1 MILDLSDHGH
11 RDPAESSF
19 AIPGGPHG
27 DGVNGFACGIAEN
40 VRVLEE
46 LHGIV
51 SRLDADH
58 YAGTGGL
65 PVASGPGGHVRHIL
79 DAYDCLL
86 RDHTTGRVDFTARER
101 DARTATDPVFAARR
115 IDRTA
120 GALQRLRVAASTPLA
135 VRAEDTSG
143 ESWCDSSV
151 GRELQ
156 ALLSHTIHH
165 LALVALVLR
174 LRGVEP
180 GASFGVAP
188 STLAHWRKAS

>member
-1 MILDLSDHGH
+1 MNV
-11 RDPAESSF
+11 PA
-19 AIPGGPHG
+19 
-27 DGVNGFACGIAEN
+27 NGIAEN

-46 LHGIV
+46 LHSIV
-51 SRLDADH
+51 SRLDSEH

-79 DAYDCLL
+79 DAYDCLV
-86 RDHTTGRVDFTARER
+86 RDHETGRVDFTARER
-101 DARTATDPVFAARR
+101 DPLTATDPVFATGR
-115 IDRTA
+115 IERTVC
-120 GALQRLRVAASTPLA
+120 ALRRLRLSASTSLA
-135 VRAEDTSG
+135 VRAEDTAG
-143 ESWCDSSV
+143 GAWCASSV

-156 ALLSHTIHH
+156 SLLSHTIHH

-180 GASFGVAP
+180 GESFGVAP